1 MFLGTSGRLMAVS
14 LRMAK
19 QTPAPQPKAVARAV
33 PRLGALMSHM
43 L

>member
-19 QTPAPQPKAVARAV
+19 QTPAPQ
-33 PRLGALMSHM
+33 RLGLV
-43 L
+43 